1 MRTLNRRNFIKGAV
15 AVSGMALC
23 STATM
28 KSALA
33 AETPAE
39 QQETPILPW
48 GYQELDPEY
57 VRKLGH
63 LGYYLEECGGGAFW
77 AIITAM
83 REKTGYPFTLIP
95 SYSKE
100 DFMEHLETGSKKH
113 MQIPMQYAA
122 GGVAG
127 YGTLCGAPN
136 GAASAMTYMLP
147 MNVVDEIVPR
157 LLRYYETESFPTNES
172 NTYASSGEFFPPK
185 YKSANALPQ
194 SCSSSVLCHVSVGK
208 WCEKSGY
215 ASGAKERSERCARV
229 TGDIAAMAVKLM
241 NAHVKGELHTA
252 FPMHLS
258 HDTAGCK
265 TCHSKGD
272 KYESG
277 QFTRGSMECG
287 SCHDDKHDKKMD
299 PHKGENRLQTA
310 FGTKVNTWA
319 GAAVVGTISGIGV
332 HAVNKRAKKGKDH
345 EDND

>member
-15 AVSGMALC
+15 AVSGVALC
-23 STATM
+23 NAATM
-28 KSALA
+28 RIASAT
-33 AETPAE
+33 ETPA
-39 QQETPILPW
+39 QQADPPMLPW

-77 AIITAM
+77 ALITAM
-83 REKTGYPFTLIP
+83 REKAGYPFNLIP
-95 SYSKE
+95 NHSKE
-100 DFMEHLETGSKKH
+100 EFMEHLTSKSKKH
-113 MQIPMQYAA
+113 MQVPMQYAA
-122 GGVAG
+122 GGVTG

-147 MNVVDEIVPR
+147 MKAVDEIVPR
-157 LLRYYETESFPTNES
+157 LLRYYETESFPTQES
-172 NTYASSGEFFPPK
+172 NQYAVDNEFLPPK
-185 YKSANALPQ
+185 YKSAKALPQ

-241 NAHVKGELHTA
+241 NAHARGELHTA
-252 FPMHLS
+252 YPMHLS
-258 HDTAGCK
+258 HETAECR
-265 TCHSKGD
+265 TCHSKGP

-277 QFTRGSMECG
+277 QFTRGHMECS

-310 FGTKVNTWA
+310 MGANINTWA
-319 GAAVVGTISGIGV
+319 GAAAIGTISGIGV
-332 HAVNKRAKKGKDH
+332 HAVNKRVKKGKED